1 MLPPKGWTY
10 SPLFRDVDTALRSGF
25 SNPDEFWALPESIQ
39 AVLTVYWETK
49 DSMRYVEE
57 REASKKYSGKG
68 SKDTNKD

>member
-1 MLPPKGWTY
+1 M
-10 SPLFRDVDTALRSGF
+10 DTALRSGYR
-25 SNPDEFWALPESIQ
+25 NPDDFWALPDVMQ

-57 REASKKYSGKG
+57 REASKQMNRKG